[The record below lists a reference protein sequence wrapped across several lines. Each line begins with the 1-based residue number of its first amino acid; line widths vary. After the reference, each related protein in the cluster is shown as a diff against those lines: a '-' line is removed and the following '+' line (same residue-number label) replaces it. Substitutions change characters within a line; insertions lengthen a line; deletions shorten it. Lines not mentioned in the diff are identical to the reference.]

1 MKILITGAT
10 GFIGQNLI
18 KLLLNNNYNVCCI
31 TRIHSDLSKINS
43 KVKIFQYDENIDSL
57 LEFFQNEKFDGVIH
71 LASLFLLNHTKDN
84 ISNLLSSN
92 IKFGVELLEASKI
105 SKVKWFI
112 NTGTFW
118 QNYNDEVYNPVNLYA
133 ATKEAF
139 LDIAKYYT
147 QTSDLIFMTIKLNDT
162 FGPNDTRNKI
172 FNLWHKISQT
182 GEILEMS
189 EGNQIIDISYVEDVI
204 NAYDILIKHLNSEK
218 STVLK
223 NKIFTIK
230 SNERMSLKELSK
242 VFEEATNCKLNI
254 KWGSKPYREREV
266 MNPWEDGEIIED
278 WEQKYTLKDAIIKTI
293 LENK

>member
-1 MKILITGAT
+1 MKILITGGT
-10 GFIGQNLI
+10 GFIGKNLI
-18 KLLLNNNYNVCCI
+18 KSLLDNNYNVYCI

-105 SKVKWFI
+105 SKIKWFI

-118 QNYNDEVYNPVNLYA
+118 QNYNEEEYNPVNLYA

-147 QTSDLIFMTIKLNDT
+147 QTSDLIFTTIKLNDT

-182 GEILEMS
+182 NEILEMS
-189 EGNQIIDISYVEDVI
+189 QGNQIIDISYIEDVI
-204 NAYDILIKHLNSEK
+204 NAYDILIKHLSSNKKNEY
-218 STVLK
+218 K
-223 NKIFTIK
+223 NKIFAIK

-242 VFEEATNCKLNI
+242 VFEKAINCKLNI
-254 KWGSKPYREREV
+254 QWGAKPYREREV
-266 MNPWEDGEIIED
+266 MNPWEDGETIEN

>member
-18 KLLLNNNYNVCCI
+18 KSLLNNNYNVYCI

-43 KVKIFQYDENIDSL
+43 KVKIFQYDENIDL
-57 LEFFQNEKFDGVIH
+57 LIEFFQNEKFDGVIH

-118 QNYNDEVYNPVNLYA
+118 QNYNNEEYNPVNLYA

-139 LDIAKYYT
+139 LNIAKYYT
-147 QTSDLIFMTIKLNDT
+147 QTSDLIFTTIKLNDT
-162 FGPNDTRNKI
+162 F
-172 FNLWHKISQT
+172 
-182 GEILEMS
+182 
-189 EGNQIIDISYVEDVI
+189 
-204 NAYDILIKHLNSEK
+204 
-218 STVLK
+218 
-223 NKIFTIK
+223 
-230 SNERMSLKELSK
+230 
-242 VFEEATNCKLNI
+242 
-254 KWGSKPYREREV
+254 
-266 MNPWEDGEIIED
+266 
-278 WEQKYTLKDAIIKTI
+278 
-293 LENK
+293 

>member
-118 QNYNDEVYNPVNLYA
+118 QNYNNEEYNPVNLYA

-147 QTSDLIFMTIKLNDT
+147 QTSDLIFTTIKLNDT
-162 FGPNDTRNKI
+162 FGANDTRNKI

-189 EGNQIIDISYVEDVI
+189 EGNQIIDISYIEDVI

-223 NKIFTIK
+223 NKIFAIK

-254 KWGSKPYREREV
+254 KWGSRPYREREV
-266 MNPWEDGEIIED
+266 MNPWNNGEIIQN

>member
-18 KLLLNNNYNVCCI
+18 KLLIENNFNIYCI
-31 TRIHSDLSKINS
+31 TRVHSDLSKINS
-43 KVKIFQYDENIDSL
+43 KAKIFQYDENIDSL

-71 LASLFLLNHTKDN
+71 LASLFLLNHSKDN

-118 QNYNDEVYNPVNLYA
+118 QNYKNEEYNPVNLYA

-139 LDIAKYYT
+139 LNIAKYYT
-147 QTSDLIFMTIKLNDT
+147 QTSDLIFTTIKLNDT
-162 FGPNDTRNKI
+162 FGPNDTRDKI
-172 FNLWHKISQT
+172 FNLWYKIALT

-189 EGNQIIDISYVEDVI
+189 EGNQIIDISYIEDVI
-204 NAYDILIKHLNSEK
+204 NAYDILIKHLNSDKKNEF
-218 STVLK
+218 K
-223 NKIFTIK
+223 NKIFAIK

-242 VFEEATNCKLNI
+242 VFEEAINCKLNI
-254 KWGSKPYREREV
+254 QWGAKPYREREV
-266 MNPWEDGEIIED
+266 MNPWENGETIEN

>member
-18 KLLLNNNYNVCCI
+18 KLLLENNFNIYCI
-31 TRIHSDLSKINS
+31 TRVNSDLSKINS

-147 QTSDLIFMTIKLNDT
+147 QTSDLIFTTIKLNDT

-223 NKIFTIK
+223 NKIFAIK

-254 KWGSKPYREREV
+254 KWGSRPSREREV
-266 MNPWEDGEIIED
+266 MNPWNNGEIIQN